1 MDHSCHRC
9 HQPVED
15 GVPFC
20 ANCGAPQIRV
30 LMPEPVPAA
39 VLATDSSA
47 SNVAIG
53 TSSSADLMMPL
64 RDSWSQTWRPCTLAS
79 GVAVLAMALHLYPA
93 VAMFGAG
100 IVAVSLYRQQF
111 PGLSIRAGLG
121 AKLGAL
127 SALIAFISTSAL
139 GLVAIL
145 GLHKEAEVRQ
155 VLLDGVQQAIARANG
170 DPQTIAFLDNFKTSQ
185 GLIVLAAIGLVI
197 ALLFS
202 IALGSLG
209 GVLAGS
215 FTNRK
220 NRS

>member
-30 LMPEPVPAA
+30 LLPEPVPAA
-39 VLATDSSA
+39 ALATDSSP

-53 TSSSADLMMPL
+53 VSSPADLMVPL
-64 RDSWSQTWRPCTLAS
+64 RGSWSQTWRPCTWAA
-79 GVAVLAMALHLYPA
+79 GVAVLAMVLHLYPA

-111 PGLSIRAGLG
+111 PGIPMRAVLG

-127 SALIAFISTSAL
+127 SALIGFISTTLL
-139 GLVAIL
+139 GLVAVL
-145 GLHKEAEVRQ
+145 ALHKEAEVRQ
-155 VLLDGVQQAIARANG
+155 VLLDGVQQAIVRANG
-170 DPQTIAFLDNFKTSQ
+170 DAQTIAVLDYFKTSQ
-185 GLIVLAAIGLVI
+185 GLIVLAAIGLVM
-197 ALLFS
+197 ALFFS

-209 GVLAGS
+209 GALAGS
-215 FTNRK
+215 FTSRR